1 MLLSVREKERR
12 QHTIKAHHHRQQ
24 LPAFVNCIYT
34 CMLNEKQTKNE
45 LQFQLKQLRL
55 FHVLFVALLA
65 PLVSTQQQ
73 RLMLTTS

>member
-55 FHVLFVALLA
+55 FHVLCRFAGA
-65 PLVSTQQQ
+65 FGIY
-73 RLMLTTS
+73 TTAMSYANY